1 MHGLPSLP
9 GSAARVES
17 PLTPL
22 FRAPLAIELA
32 RGARGKIEDGRAGN
46 GKRGRFPIGTPA
58 PAPRAGLPLE
68 LGAYGACGLDVCSG
82 MDSGLAYCPQLCK
95 KDQW

>member
-46 GKRGRFPIGTPA
+46 GKRGGLGWQNGAANRKLPP
-58 PAPRAGLPLE
+58 PRPRVTFNSYSEPEGGLSDMHTACAG
-68 LGAYGACGLDVCSG
+68 
-82 MDSGLAYCPQLCK
+82 
-95 KDQW
+95 